1 MSHVTALSRF
11 RHIIGNALPNECY
24 GASQRQKITKDAL
37 YGLCFAI
44 QVFIYY
50 FRHFLFV
57 TEMSTCLLIRLSFL
71 FMVGK
76 GFCFFWGHPFPFSP
90 LAIQKITK
98 VSLGSP
104 GSGQHCIAVNIGVP
118 NEVFTHVEYAISDL
132 MET

>member
-1 MSHVTALSRF
+1 MSHVTALLRF

-90 LAIQKITK
+90 SCNSKDNKSFSWEPWLWTA
-98 VSLGSP
+98 L
-104 GSGQHCIAVNIGVP
+104 HCSEYRCT
-118 NEVFTHVEYAISDL
+118 EVFTHVEYAISDL